1 MLYVVGFGCGSAEGM
16 TIAAQEAIRSSDVVV
31 GYKTY
36 TDLISRIFPEKQVM
50 STGMRQERQRV
61 EMAVEMAKNS
71 VISLVCSGDSQLY
84 AMAGLALE
92 IAGEPPATEIEIVP
106 GVTAAFSA
114 GALLGSPMTCDTA
127 IISLSD
133 LLTPAEKIVKRL
145 RCAASGDFVIAL
157 YNPSSRQRSD
167 YLRKACDILLEYRS
181 PETICGIAR
190 NIGRN
195 GQECR
200 VLSLGELRDFQADMF
215 TTVIIGNSDTRLIAG
230 KMVTPRG
237 YRNV

>member
-16 TIAAQEAIRSSDVVV
+16 TIAAQEAVRSSDVVV

-50 STGMRQERQRV
+50 STGMRQERRRV

-167 YLRKACDILLEYRS
+167 YLSKACDILLEYRL

-190 NIGRN
+190 KIGRN

-200 VLSLGELRDFQADMF
+200 VLSLGELRDFQTDMF

>member
-167 YLRKACDILLEYRS
+167 YLSKACDILLEYRS

-195 GQECR
+195 GQESR

-215 TTVIIGNSDTRLIAG
+215 TTVIIGNSDTQLIAG

>member
-200 VLSLGELRDFQADMF
+200 VLSLWQLRDFQADMF